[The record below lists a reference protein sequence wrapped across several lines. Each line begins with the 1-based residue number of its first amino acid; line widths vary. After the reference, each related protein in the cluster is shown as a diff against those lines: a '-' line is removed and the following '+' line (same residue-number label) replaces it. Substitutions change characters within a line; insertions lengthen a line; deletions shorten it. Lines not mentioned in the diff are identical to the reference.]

1 MKETRGT
8 AEWAYRCTPAGTGF
22 ETTRQ
27 LLDESGFLWRSLHN
41 TAGHKVASV
50 GKVEVGDTIHVFFAD
65 AGADTYIASYLVER
79 PRAIA
84 DEAAPIVEGVR
95 SGPLFERLEE
105 MGYAK
110 DPELGCFTGFRVKR
124 DLYPRLL
131 AAPPRWIGRNALVRV
146 KR

>member
-50 GKVEVGDTIHVFFAD
+50 GKVEVGDTIHVYAVEAGTERYLSSHLVEAPNDLADVEAPAVEAVRVGKLFDQLSD
-65 AGADTYIASYLVER
+65 AGYKLDAT
-79 PRAIA
+79 
-84 DEAAPIVEGVR
+84 
-95 SGPLFERLEE
+95 
-105 MGYAK
+105 
-110 DPELGCFTGFRVKR
+110 LGCFTGFRVKR
-124 DLYPRLL
+124 DLYPRVLEQ
-131 AAPPRWIGRNALVRV
+131 APHWVGRNAIVRV